1 MRNKILITLVVLITA
16 AAIGCAKHQ
25 FLPIVTPPVSTI
37 FTISSLNHT
46 ADTVNVG
53 DTIWLNAAGTIYDTT
68 KLISVYL
75 TSSYTAGGVSSIY
88 DFGTSSSPV
97 KVTNRVIGALNNG
110 VYSWTATIALTGAT
124 NVPVK
129 TKLTIAATFQY
140 QLSFSSEL
148 PSSLSINDTGQHN
161 KTVYV
166 N

>member
-1 MRNKILITLVVLITA
+1 MHNKFLLGLTVLIIA
-16 AAIGCAKHQ
+16 AAVGCAKHQ
-25 FLPIVTPPVSTI
+25 FLPIVTPPVSTV
-37 FTISSLNHT
+37 FTVSSLNHT

-68 KLISVYL
+68 KLISVYM
-75 TSSYTAGGVSSIY
+75 TSSYTVGGVSSIY

-97 KVTNRVIGALNNG
+97 KVPNRVIGALNNG
-110 VYSWTATIALTGAT
+110 VYSWTATIPLTGAT
-124 NVPVK
+124 EVPVK

-148 PSSLSINDTGQHN
+148 PSNLTVNDAGQHN